1 MHRAAIADALDEL
14 GTLLELQGANPFKV
28 RAYRNGARV
37 LRQFDGD
44 FATLV
49 RDGRLGEL
57 KGFGKAL
64 AEKVTALINDGRIE
78 LLERLRADTPTGMF
92 ELLELPGLGPK
103 RLRALHAALGIASV
117 GELEAACRD
126 DRLTELPGFGVRS
139 QAKLLEAIAQHRRHR
154 ARTRYHR
161 ALAIAEPLLE
171 ALRGLPGVAR
181 AEPAGSLRRRMETV
195 KDIDLL
201 AAVAPKHRQA
211 VGDWLAHH
219 PDTEAVTAQGPTKV
233 SVALAAGL
241 NCDLRMVALDEWG
254 SALAHFTGSRDH
266 NIALRQRALD
276 RGLRLSEWGLFRD
289 DQRSAGATEAELHA
303 ALGLAWIPPELRED
317 RGEITTAAEGG
328 LPRLVEQR
336 DVRGALHNHT
346 DWSDGRGTLHEM
358 AAAAQAL
365 GWEWLGIADHSPS
378 VRYANGLSVA
388 RLREQMAAIATL
400 NAELDGLVLLAGSEV
415 DILPDGTLD
424 LPDDALA
431 ELDYVV
437 VAVHS
442 HFGLSRHE
450 QTARICRA
458 VAHPRAD
465 VLAHPTGRLLLARD
479 GYDVDMARV
488 IDACADHGTAIEIN
502 ANPHRL
508 DLDWRHHRR
517 ARERGVRLT
526 ISPDAHRPESLAHA
540 RFGVGVTRK
549 GGLEADDLLNCLGLT
564 ELRAWLTER
573 R

>member
-1 MHRAAIADALDEL
+1 M
-14 GTLLELQGANPFKV
+14 
-28 RAYRNGARV
+28 
-37 LRQFDGD
+37 
-44 FATLV
+44 
-49 RDGRLGEL
+49 
-57 KGFGKAL
+57 
-64 AEKVTALINDGRIE
+64 
-78 LLERLRADTPTGMF
+78 
-92 ELLELPGLGPK
+92 
-103 RLRALHAALGIASV
+103 
-117 GELEAACRD
+117 
-126 DRLTELPGFGVRS
+126 
-139 QAKLLEAIAQHRRHR
+139 
-154 ARTRYHR
+154 
-161 ALAIAEPLLE
+161 
-171 ALRGLPGVAR
+171 
-181 AEPAGSLRRRMETV
+181 
-195 KDIDLL
+195 
-201 AAVAPKHRQA
+201 
-211 VGDWLAHH
+211 
-219 PDTEAVTAQGPTKV
+219 
-233 SVALAAGL
+233 
-241 NCDLRMVALDEWG
+241 
-254 SALAHFTGSRDH
+254 
-266 NIALRQRALD
+266 
-276 RGLRLSEWGLFRD
+276 
-289 DQRSAGATEAELHA
+289 
-303 ALGLAWIPPELRED
+303 
-317 RGEITTAAEGG
+317 
-328 LPRLVEQR
+328 
-336 DVRGALHNHT
+336 
-346 DWSDGRGTLHEM
+346 
-358 AAAAQAL
+358 
-365 GWEWLGIADHSPS
+365 
-378 VRYANGLSVA
+378 RYANGLSVA